1 MQSDVWGNDLEK
13 WFFDR
18 DVVELAERLIGTL
31 LCFEGSGGI
40 IVETEAYRHD
50 DEASHSFRGKTPR
63 NYAMFG
69 KMGTAYLYR
78 SYGIHWCMNIVG
90 RPGSA
95 VLIRAIEPTVGI
107 YRMYERRGI
116 SDITLLCA
124 GPGRLCEALRLD
136 GTLNEQSVTSPPFE
150 LRIQDISKKVI
161 KGKRVGISRA
171 QDRIWRFGLS
181 QSPYL
186 SRPFVKSRSKKRVN
200 RIEVVG
206 DERGS

>member
-1 MQSDVWGNDLEK
+1 MKFGMVRHDIELP
-13 WFFDR
+13 FFDQ
-18 DVVELAERLIGTL
+18 DVVELAERLVGAL
-31 LCFEGSGGI
+31 FYFGDSGGI

-63 NYAMFG
+63 NHAMFG
-69 KMGTAYLYR
+69 TMGSAYLYR

-95 VLIRAIEPTVGI
+95 VLIRALQPTVGI
-107 YRMYERRGI
+107 EAMYIRRSV
-116 SDITLLCA
+116 SDIKLLCD
-124 GPGRLCEALRLD
+124 GPGRLCQALGLD
-136 GTLNEQSVTSPPFE
+136 GTFNGRSVTSAPFE
-150 LRIQDISKKVI
+150 LRTKDTPLKVI

-186 SRPFVKSRSKKRVN
+186 SRPVLKSRSFTK
-200 RIEVVG
+200 
-206 DERGS
+206 SS